1 METPSASRERATAD
15 RLGELPDGVLLEVL
29 SRLTFRQ
36 AVRTGVLSRRWRGL
50 WHAVPYPLSCID
62 IDQKRAFRGE
72 KATRW
77 SPSLDEER
85 ERLFRLVD
93 YGDRVTTSG
102 GAVEPLGAFRLRAT
116 DLLLFETAGRWIRR
130 ALTRRPMAVA
140 IRCDASSPLFPA
152 RPEFSF
158 ARYSRGG
165 GAFTCC
171 LRALQLHRVTL
182 GLDSDFADAIANELP
197 VLEDLRFE
205 ECDYYFTRIASTSLQ
220 NLSIYNCAAR
230 VQIVD
235 VFALAAPRIS
245 SLRIH
250 GNPPPVASE
259 CEMPSLLAASLEHP
273 AGFVGLLSGLR
284 HARNLSL
291 YGFGT
296 TALLD
301 GEEPGGFPEFRNLSA
316 LVFDE
321 CDVGV
326 DCQVLR
332 HFLRNSP
339 GLETLALRYC
349 SFTGGSRRKKR
360 KARSS
365 DDRRVPASHACKNL
379 KSVELEYHDEQ
390 DVSELDDALE
400 EISKKV
406 ARPIE
411 SSVQHGRRTVRISWP
426 CIPTAYAAG
435 TFTSRLRTLRLSGLS
450 LTSNF
455 ADDLAAGFPV
465 LEDM

>member
-259 CEMPSLLAASLEHP
+259 CEMPSLLAA
-273 AGFVGLLSGLR
+273 
-284 HARNLSL
+284 
-291 YGFGT
+291 
-296 TALLD
+296 
-301 GEEPGGFPEFRNLSA
+301 PEDS
-316 LVFDE
+316 
-321 CDVGV
+321 
-326 DCQVLR
+326 
-332 HFLRNSP
+332 
-339 GLETLALRYC
+339 
-349 SFTGGSRRKKR
+349 
-360 KARSS
+360 RSS
-365 DDRRVPASHACKNL
+365 A
-379 KSVELEYHDEQ
+379 
-390 DVSELDDALE
+390 
-400 EISKKV
+400 
-406 ARPIE
+406 
-411 SSVQHGRRTVRISWP
+411 T
-426 CIPTAYAAG
+426 
-435 TFTSRLRTLRLSGLS
+435 
-450 LTSNF
+450 
-455 ADDLAAGFPV
+455 
-465 LEDM
+465 